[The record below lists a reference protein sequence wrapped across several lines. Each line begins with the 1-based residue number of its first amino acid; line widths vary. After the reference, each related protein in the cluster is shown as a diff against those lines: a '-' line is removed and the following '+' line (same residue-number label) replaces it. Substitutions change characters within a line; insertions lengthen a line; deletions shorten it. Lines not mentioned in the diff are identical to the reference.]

1 MANAL
6 LDSAGWVIGK
16 DGIRVKNGKH
26 MTFELLLASPDF
38 MRIAEPYKN
47 NLKKIGME
55 MKIKVA
61 QIAEYEEIIRNFK
74 FDMIVTGY
82 GQSRSPGNEQR
93 YMWSS
98 EAAKT
103 PGSRNYMGI
112 ENPAIDELI
121 GIIVKANSR
130 KELIDAIQAMDRI
143 LTHQF
148 YIVPHWYIAYD
159 RLVYWQKFSRPAINS
174 SQSAIINNI
183 LEWWWWDKD
192 KATKL
197 KEAWASGI
205 SLQ

>member
-1 MANAL
+1 
-6 LDSAGWVIGK
+6 
-16 DGIRVKNGKH
+16 
-26 MTFELLLASPDF
+26 
-38 MRIAEPYKN
+38 
-47 NLKKIGME
+47 
-55 MKIKVA
+55 
-61 QIAEYEEIIRNFK
+61 
-74 FDMIVTGY
+74 
-82 GQSRSPGNEQR
+82 
-93 YMWSS
+93 
-98 EAAKT
+98 
-103 PGSRNYMGI
+103 
-112 ENPAIDELI
+112 
-121 GIIVKANSR
+121 KANSR

-159 RLVYWQKFSRPAINS
+159 RLVYWRKFSRPAINS

>member
-6 LDSAGWVIGK
+6 LDSVQWKIGS
-16 DGIRVKNGKH
+16 DGIRIKNGKR
-26 MTFELLLASPDF
+26 MAFQLLLVSPDF

-47 NLKKIGME
+47 NLKKIGVE
-55 MKIKVA
+55 MDIKVA
-61 QIAEYEEIIRNFK
+61 QIAEYEGVLTNFK

-98 EAAKT
+98 EAADT
-103 PGSRNYMGI
+103 SGSRNYMGI
-112 ENPAIDELI
+112 KNPAIDELI
-121 GIIVKANSR
+121 DTIVKAESR
-130 KELIDAIQAMDRI
+130 TELIASLQAMDRI

-159 RLVYWQKFSRPAINS
+159 RVVHWQKFSRPKINP
-174 SQSAIINNI
+174 SQSPIINNI
-183 LEWWWWDKD
+183 LEWWWWNKD
-192 KATKL
+192 KASNLTNAL
-197 KEAWASGI
+197 ASGS